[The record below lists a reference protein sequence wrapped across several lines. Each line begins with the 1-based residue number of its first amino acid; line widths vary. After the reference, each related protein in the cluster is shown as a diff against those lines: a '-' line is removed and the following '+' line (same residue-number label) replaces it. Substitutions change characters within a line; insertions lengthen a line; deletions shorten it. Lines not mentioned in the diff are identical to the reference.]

1 MDKDF
6 FKEMIMFQNV
16 RVRLSRFREK
26 EVWLSGLITVVAA
39 FVLILPQVLTKGVIA
54 GSDFL
59 FHYNRFYETVMQIKT
74 GNFNYFI
81 SLFGFYSSGR
91 IVNALY
97 GPYFAYFQGLL
108 VLISRNW
115 YTYQLVSRFLMG
127 IIAGFSMNALTKRAG
142 VKPKISLAI
151 AVFYMTTFSIQYWTF
166 RQGFSS
172 WGAAV
177 MPWCL
182 IPAIDFIQ
190 TKKIAPVRLAVAVSV
205 MVQIHMLSAFLLI
218 LAYLPFYLYGFVK
231 STDKKNIL
239 WNGIKAV
246 ALALVLTA
254 NVWVVLANVGRAN
267 NLVEPFINS
276 KLYIMT
282 VNQRSIQWLI
292 TPIPLL
298 LMVLYQLYFTFKH
311 WRHFDTLLRL
321 VVGSFFLFL
330 VLSSSIF
337 PWYSINKLNLSLVNL
352 IQFPFRFF
360 IPATVLLLLAV
371 ALILERYFDVKWS
384 RWVTIGLLLVNV
396 VSFAQIMHLQQE
408 KITEYYTAK
417 HPIKNKK
424 HTFVLGNTKAVRASF
439 YSSNLNDLLDLI
451 AKSTPDYL
459 PSKKSNTDNK
469 YVLYEEFVLKHTDDF
484 KKSQDGSTL
493 IVTWNA
499 DNDGTV
505 SLPVAKYQDTQLVL
519 NGKKLTSK
527 DYLLSGIG
535 TPTVTQ
541 RIGKNTLEVTYQV
554 GTWFYALIIINLLTW
569 VAVLFVPMVRRS

>member
-1 MDKDF
+1 
-6 FKEMIMFQNV
+6 MIMFQNV
-16 RVRLSRFREK
+16 RERLSRFREK

-59 FHYNRFYETVMQIKT
+59 FHYNRFYETAMQIKT
-74 GNFNYFI
+74 GNFSYFI

-371 ALILERYFDVKWS
+371 ALLLERYFDVKWS

-505 SLPVAKYQDTQLVL
+505 SLPVAKYQGTQLVL

>member
-1 MDKDF
+1 
-6 FKEMIMFQNV
+6 MFQNV
-16 RVRLSRFREK
+16 RERLSRFREK
-26 EVWLSGLITVVAA
+26 EVWLSSLIIVVAA

-59 FHYNRFYETVMQIKT
+59 FHYNRFYETAMQIKT
-74 GNFNYFI
+74 GNFSYFI

-142 VKPKISLAI
+142 IKPKISLAI

-311 WRHFDTLLRL
+311 WHHFDTLLRL

-424 HTFVLGNTKAVRASF
+424 HTFVLGNTKAVQASF

>member
-1 MDKDF
+1 
-6 FKEMIMFQNV
+6 MFQNV
-16 RVRLSRFREK
+16 RERLSRFREK

-59 FHYNRFYETVMQIKT
+59 FHYNRFYETAMQIKT
-74 GNFNYFI
+74 GNFSYFI

-115 YTYQLVSRFLMG
+115 YTYQLVSRFLMS

-424 HTFVLGNTKAVRASF
+424 HTFVLGNTKAVQASF

>member
-1 MDKDF
+1 
-6 FKEMIMFQNV
+6 MFQNV
-16 RVRLSRFREK
+16 RERLSRFREK

-59 FHYNRFYETVMQIKT
+59 FHYNRFYETAMQIKT
-74 GNFNYFI
+74 GNFSYFI

-424 HTFVLGNTKAVRASF
+424 HTFVLGNTKAVQASF

-505 SLPVAKYQDTQLVL
+505 SLPVAKYQGTQLVL

>member
-16 RVRLSRFREK
+16 RERLSRFREK

-59 FHYNRFYETVMQIKT
+59 FHYNRFYETAMQIKT
-74 GNFNYFI
+74 GNFSYFI

-499 DNDGTV
+499 DNDGAV
-505 SLPVAKYQDTQLVL
+505 SLPVAKYQGTQLVL

>member
-1 MDKDF
+1 
-6 FKEMIMFQNV
+6 MFQNV
-16 RVRLSRFREK
+16 RERLSRFREK

-59 FHYNRFYETVMQIKT
+59 FHYNRFYETAMQIKT
-74 GNFNYFI
+74 GNFSYFI

-371 ALILERYFDVKWS
+371 ALLLERYFDVKWS

-505 SLPVAKYQDTQLVL
+505 SLPVAKYQGTQLVL

>member
-1 MDKDF
+1 
-6 FKEMIMFQNV
+6 
-16 RVRLSRFREK
+16 
-26 EVWLSGLITVVAA
+26 
-39 FVLILPQVLTKGVIA
+39 
-54 GSDFL
+54 
-59 FHYNRFYETVMQIKT
+59 
-74 GNFNYFI
+74 
-81 SLFGFYSSGR
+81 
-91 IVNALY
+91 
-97 GPYFAYFQGLL
+97 
-108 VLISRNW
+108 
-115 YTYQLVSRFLMG
+115 
-127 IIAGFSMNALTKRAG
+127 
-142 VKPKISLAI
+142 
-151 AVFYMTTFSIQYWTF
+151 
-166 RQGFSS
+166 
-172 WGAAV
+172 

-408 KITEYYTAK
+408 KITEYYIAK

>member
-1 MDKDF
+1 
-6 FKEMIMFQNV
+6 
-16 RVRLSRFREK
+16 
-26 EVWLSGLITVVAA
+26 
-39 FVLILPQVLTKGVIA
+39 
-54 GSDFL
+54 
-59 FHYNRFYETVMQIKT
+59 
-74 GNFNYFI
+74 
-81 SLFGFYSSGR
+81 
-91 IVNALY
+91 
-97 GPYFAYFQGLL
+97 
-108 VLISRNW
+108 
-115 YTYQLVSRFLMG
+115 
-127 IIAGFSMNALTKRAG
+127 
-142 VKPKISLAI
+142 
-151 AVFYMTTFSIQYWTF
+151 
-166 RQGFSS
+166 
-172 WGAAV
+172 

-321 VVGSFFLFL
+321 VLGSFFLFL

-424 HTFVLGNTKAVRASF
+424 HTFVLGNTKAVQASF
-439 YSSNLNDLLDLI
+439 YSSN
-451 AKSTPDYL
+451 
-459 PSKKSNTDNK
+459 
-469 YVLYEEFVLKHTDDF
+469 E
-484 KKSQDGSTL
+484 
-493 IVTWNA
+493 
-499 DNDGTV
+499 
-505 SLPVAKYQDTQLVL
+505 
-519 NGKKLTSK
+519 
-527 DYLLSGIG
+527 
-535 TPTVTQ
+535 
-541 RIGKNTLEVTYQV
+541 
-554 GTWFYALIIINLLTW
+554 
-569 VAVLFVPMVRRS
+569 

>member
-1 MDKDF
+1 
-6 FKEMIMFQNV
+6 MFQNV
-16 RVRLSRFREK
+16 RERLSRFREK
-26 EVWLSGLITVVAA
+26 EVWLSGLIIVVAA

-59 FHYNRFYETVMQIKT
+59 FHYNRFYETAMQIKT
-74 GNFNYFI
+74 GNFSYFI

-115 YTYQLVSRFLMG
+115 YTYQLVSRFLIG

-371 ALILERYFDVKWS
+371 ALIFERYFDVKWS

-408 KITEYYTAK
+408 KITEYYIAK

>member
-1 MDKDF
+1 
-6 FKEMIMFQNV
+6 
-16 RVRLSRFREK
+16 
-26 EVWLSGLITVVAA
+26 
-39 FVLILPQVLTKGVIA
+39 
-54 GSDFL
+54 
-59 FHYNRFYETVMQIKT
+59 
-74 GNFNYFI
+74 
-81 SLFGFYSSGR
+81 
-91 IVNALY
+91 
-97 GPYFAYFQGLL
+97 
-108 VLISRNW
+108 
-115 YTYQLVSRFLMG
+115 
-127 IIAGFSMNALTKRAG
+127 
-142 VKPKISLAI
+142 
-151 AVFYMTTFSIQYWTF
+151 
-166 RQGFSS
+166 
-172 WGAAV
+172 

-360 IPATVLLLLAV
+360 IPATILLLLAV

-505 SLPVAKYQDTQLVL
+505 SLPVAKYQGTQLVL

>member
-1 MDKDF
+1 
-6 FKEMIMFQNV
+6 MFQNV

>member
-1 MDKDF
+1 
-6 FKEMIMFQNV
+6 MFQNV
-16 RVRLSRFREK
+16 RERLSRFREK
-26 EVWLSGLITVVAA
+26 EVWLSVLIIVVAA

-59 FHYNRFYETVMQIKT
+59 FHYNRFYETAMQIKT
-74 GNFNYFI
+74 GNFSYFI

-142 VKPKISLAI
+142 VKSKISLAI

-190 TKKIAPVRLAVAVSV
+190 TKKIAPVRLAVAVSI

-424 HTFVLGNTKAVRASF
+424 HTFVLGNTKAVQASF

-469 YVLYEEFVLKHTDDF
+469 YVLYEKFVLKHTDDF

>member
-1 MDKDF
+1 
-6 FKEMIMFQNV
+6 MFQNV
-16 RVRLSRFREK
+16 RERLSRFREK
-26 EVWLSGLITVVAA
+26 EVWLSGLIIVVAA

-59 FHYNRFYETVMQIKT
+59 FHYNRFYETAMQIKT
-74 GNFNYFI
+74 GNFSYFI

-115 YTYQLVSRFLMG
+115 YTYQLVSRFLIG

-311 WRHFDTLLRL
+311 WRHFDALLRL

>member
-1 MDKDF
+1 
-6 FKEMIMFQNV
+6 MFQNV
-16 RVRLSRFREK
+16 RERLSRFREK

-54 GSDFL
+54 DSDFL
-59 FHYNRFYETVMQIKT
+59 FHYNRFYETAMQIKT
-74 GNFNYFI
+74 GNFSYFI

-115 YTYQLVSRFLMG
+115 YTYQLVSRFLIG

-311 WRHFDTLLRL
+311 WHHFDTLLRL

-384 RWVTIGLLLVNV
+384 RWVTISLLLVNV

>member
-1 MDKDF
+1 
-6 FKEMIMFQNV
+6 MFQNV
-16 RVRLSRFREK
+16 RERLSRFREK

-59 FHYNRFYETVMQIKT
+59 FHYNRFYETAMQIKT
-74 GNFNYFI
+74 GNFSYFI

-505 SLPVAKYQDTQLVL
+505 SLPVAKYQGTQLVL

-569 VAVLFVPMVRRS
+569 VAVLFVPRVRRS

>member
-1 MDKDF
+1 
-6 FKEMIMFQNV
+6 MFQNV
-16 RVRLSRFREK
+16 RERLSRFREK
-26 EVWLSGLITVVAA
+26 EVWLSGLIIVVAA

-59 FHYNRFYETVMQIKT
+59 FHYNRFYETAMQIKT
-74 GNFNYFI
+74 GNFSYFI

-424 HTFVLGNTKAVRASF
+424 HTFVLGNTKAVQASF

-484 KKSQDGSTL
+484 KKSQDDSTL

-554 GTWFYALIIINLLTW
+554 GTWFYALIVINLLTW

>member
-1 MDKDF
+1 
-6 FKEMIMFQNV
+6 MFQNV
-16 RVRLSRFREK
+16 RERLSRFREK

-54 GSDFL
+54 DSDFL
-59 FHYNRFYETVMQIKT
+59 FHYNRFYETAMQIKT
-74 GNFNYFI
+74 GNFSYFI

-190 TKKIAPVRLAVAVSV
+190 TKKITPVRLAVAVSV

-408 KITEYYTAK
+408 KITQ
-417 HPIKNKK
+417 PNI
-424 HTFVLGNTKAVRASF
+424 
-439 YSSNLNDLLDLI
+439 LL
-451 AKSTPDYL
+451 KT
-459 PSKKSNTDNK
+459 
-469 YVLYEEFVLKHTDDF
+469 
-484 KKSQDGSTL
+484 
-493 IVTWNA
+493 
-499 DNDGTV
+499 
-505 SLPVAKYQDTQLVL
+505 
-519 NGKKLTSK
+519 
-527 DYLLSGIG
+527 
-535 TPTVTQ
+535 
-541 RIGKNTLEVTYQV
+541 KNTPLFLATPKLSKQAFTV
-554 GTWFYALIIINLLTW
+554 LI
-569 VAVLFVPMVRRS
+569 

>member
-1 MDKDF
+1 
-6 FKEMIMFQNV
+6 MFQNV
-16 RVRLSRFREK
+16 RERLSRFREK
-26 EVWLSGLITVVAA
+26 EVWLSGLIIVVAA

-59 FHYNRFYETVMQIKT
+59 FHYNRFYETAMQIKT
-74 GNFNYFI
+74 GNFSYFI

-142 VKPKISLAI
+142 VKSKISLAI

-424 HTFVLGNTKAVRASF
+424 HTFVLGNTKAVQASF

-469 YVLYEEFVLKHTDDF
+469 YVLYEKFVLKHTDDF

>member
-16 RVRLSRFREK
+16 RERLSRFREK

-59 FHYNRFYETVMQIKT
+59 FHYNRFYETAMQIKT
-74 GNFNYFI
+74 GNFSYFI

-424 HTFVLGNTKAVRASF
+424 HTFVLGNTKAVQASF

-505 SLPVAKYQDTQLVL
+505 SLPVAKYQGTQLVL

>member
-1 MDKDF
+1 
-6 FKEMIMFQNV
+6 MFQNV
-16 RVRLSRFREK
+16 RERLSRFREK

-59 FHYNRFYETVMQIKT
+59 FHYNRFYETAMQIKT
-74 GNFNYFI
+74 GNFSYFI

-205 MVQIHMLSAFLLI
+205 IVQIHMLSAFLLI
-218 LAYLPFYLYGFVK
+218 LAYLPFYLYGFVN
-231 STDKKNIL
+231 STDKQTIL

-360 IPATVLLLLAV
+360 IPATVFLLLAV

-424 HTFVLGNTKAVRASF
+424 HTFVLGNTKAVQASF

>member
-1 MDKDF
+1 
-6 FKEMIMFQNV
+6 MFQNV
-16 RVRLSRFREK
+16 RERLSRFREK

-54 GSDFL
+54 DSDFL
-59 FHYNRFYETVMQIKT
+59 FHYNRFYETAMQIKT
-74 GNFNYFI
+74 GNFSYFI

-321 VVGSFFLFL
+321 FVGSFFLFL
-330 VLSSSIF
+330 VLYSSIF

-371 ALILERYFDVKWS
+371 ALIFERYFDVKWS

-469 YVLYEEFVLKHTDDF
+469 YVLYEKFVLKHTDDF

>member
-1 MDKDF
+1 
-6 FKEMIMFQNV
+6 MFQNV
-16 RVRLSRFREK
+16 RERLSRFREK

-59 FHYNRFYETVMQIKT
+59 FHYNRFYETAMQIKM
-74 GNFNYFI
+74 GNFSYFI

-254 NVWVVLANVGRAN
+254 NVWLVLANVGRAN

-311 WRHFDTLLRL
+311 WRHFDALLRL

-424 HTFVLGNTKAVRASF
+424 HTFVLGNTKAVQASF

-469 YVLYEEFVLKHTDDF
+469 YVLYEKFVLKHTDDF

-554 GTWFYALIIINLLTW
+554 GPWFYALIIINLLTW

>member
-1 MDKDF
+1 
-6 FKEMIMFQNV
+6 MFQNV
-16 RVRLSRFREK
+16 RERLSRFREK
-26 EVWLSGLITVVAA
+26 EVWLSGLIIVVAA

-59 FHYNRFYETVMQIKT
+59 FHYNRFYETAMQIKT
-74 GNFNYFI
+74 GNFSYFI

-127 IIAGFSMNALTKRAG
+127 IIAGFSMNSLTKRAG

-321 VVGSFFLFL
+321 VVGSFLLFL

-384 RWVTIGLLLVNV
+384 CWVTIGLLLVNV

-554 GTWFYALIIINLLTW
+554 GPWFYALIIINLLTW

>member
-1 MDKDF
+1 
-6 FKEMIMFQNV
+6 MFQNV
-16 RVRLSRFREK
+16 RERLSRFREK
-26 EVWLSGLITVVAA
+26 EVWLSGLIIVVAA

-59 FHYNRFYETVMQIKT
+59 FHYNRFYETAMQIKT
-74 GNFNYFI
+74 GNFSYFI

-311 WRHFDTLLRL
+311 WCHFDTLLRL

-424 HTFVLGNTKAVRASF
+424 HTFVLGNTKAVQASF

-469 YVLYEEFVLKHTDDF
+469 YVLYEKFVLKHTDDF

>member
-1 MDKDF
+1 
-6 FKEMIMFQNV
+6 MFQNV
-16 RVRLSRFREK
+16 RERLSRFREK

-54 GSDFL
+54 DSDFL
-59 FHYNRFYETVMQIKT
+59 FHYNRFYETAMQIKT
-74 GNFNYFI
+74 GNFSYFI

-311 WRHFDTLLRL
+311 WHHFDTLLRL

-384 RWVTIGLLLVNV
+384 RWVTISLLLVNV

>member
-1 MDKDF
+1 
-6 FKEMIMFQNV
+6 MFQNV
-16 RVRLSRFREK
+16 RERLSRFREK
-26 EVWLSGLITVVAA
+26 EVWLSSLIIVVAA

-59 FHYNRFYETVMQIKT
+59 FHYNRFYETAMQIKT
-74 GNFNYFI
+74 GNFSYFI

-142 VKPKISLAI
+142 IKPKISLAI

-311 WRHFDTLLRL
+311 WHHFDTLLRL

-424 HTFVLGNTKAVRASF
+424 HTFVLGNTKAVQASF

-469 YVLYEEFVLKHTDDF
+469 YVLYEKFVLKHTDDF

>member
-1 MDKDF
+1 
-6 FKEMIMFQNV
+6 MFQNV
-16 RVRLSRFREK
+16 RERLSRFREK
-26 EVWLSGLITVVAA
+26 EVWLSGLIIVVAA

-59 FHYNRFYETVMQIKT
+59 FHYNRFYETAMQIKT
-74 GNFNYFI
+74 GNFSYFI

-311 WRHFDTLLRL
+311 WRHFDALLRL

-439 YSSNLNDLLDLI
+439 YSPNLNDLLDLI

>member
-1 MDKDF
+1 
-6 FKEMIMFQNV
+6 MIMFQNV
-16 RVRLSRFREK
+16 RERLSRFREK

-59 FHYNRFYETVMQIKT
+59 FHYNRFYETAMQIKT
-74 GNFNYFI
+74 GNFSYFI

-505 SLPVAKYQDTQLVL
+505 SLPVAKYQGTQLVL

>member
-16 RVRLSRFREK
+16 RERLSRFREK

-59 FHYNRFYETVMQIKT
+59 FHYNRFYETAMQIKT
-74 GNFNYFI
+74 GNFSYFI

-451 AKSTPDYL
+451 VKSTPDYL

-505 SLPVAKYQDTQLVL
+505 SLPVAKYQGTQLVL

>member
-1 MDKDF
+1 
-6 FKEMIMFQNV
+6 MFQNV
-16 RVRLSRFREK
+16 RERLSRFREK
-26 EVWLSGLITVVAA
+26 EVWLSSLIIVVAA

-59 FHYNRFYETVMQIKT
+59 FHYNRFYETDMQIKT
-74 GNFNYFI
+74 GNFSYFI

-311 WRHFDTLLRL
+311 WRHFDMLLRL

-535 TPTVTQ
+535 TPIVTQ

>member
-1 MDKDF
+1 
-6 FKEMIMFQNV
+6 MFQNV
-16 RVRLSRFREK
+16 RERLSRFREK

-59 FHYNRFYETVMQIKT
+59 FHYNRFYETAMQIKT
-74 GNFNYFI
+74 GNFSYFI

-254 NVWVVLANVGRAN
+254 NVWVVLVNVGRAN

-505 SLPVAKYQDTQLVL
+505 SLPVAKYQGTQLVL

>member
-1 MDKDF
+1 
-6 FKEMIMFQNV
+6 MFQNV
-16 RVRLSRFREK
+16 RERLSRFREK

-59 FHYNRFYETVMQIKT
+59 FHYNRFYETAMQIKT
-74 GNFNYFI
+74 GNFSYFI

-151 AVFYMTTFSIQYWTF
+151 AVFYMTTFSMQYWTF

-505 SLPVAKYQDTQLVL
+505 SLPVAKYQGTQLVL

>member
-1 MDKDF
+1 
-6 FKEMIMFQNV
+6 MFQNV
-16 RVRLSRFREK
+16 RERLSRFREK

-39 FVLILPQVLTKGVIA
+39 FVLIIPQVLTKGVIA

-59 FHYNRFYETVMQIKT
+59 FHYNRFYETAMQIKT
-74 GNFNYFI
+74 GNFSYFI

-190 TKKIAPVRLAVAVSV
+190 RKKIAPVRLAVAVSV

-424 HTFVLGNTKAVRASF
+424 HTFVLGNTKAVQASF

>member
-1 MDKDF
+1 
-6 FKEMIMFQNV
+6 MFQNV
-16 RVRLSRFREK
+16 RERLSRFREK

-59 FHYNRFYETVMQIKT
+59 FHYNRFYETAMQIKT
-74 GNFNYFI
+74 GNFSYFI

-321 VVGSFFLFL
+321 EVGSFFLFL

-424 HTFVLGNTKAVRASF
+424 HTFVLGNTKAVQASF

-469 YVLYEEFVLKHTDDF
+469 YVLYEKFVLKHTDDF

>member
-1 MDKDF
+1 
-6 FKEMIMFQNV
+6 MFQNV
-16 RVRLSRFREK
+16 RERLSRFREK

-59 FHYNRFYETVMQIKT
+59 FHYNRFYETAMQIKT
-74 GNFNYFI
+74 GNFSYFI

-424 HTFVLGNTKAVRASF
+424 HTFVLGNTKAVQASF

-505 SLPVAKYQDTQLVL
+505 SLPVAKYQGTQVVL

>member
-1 MDKDF
+1 
-6 FKEMIMFQNV
+6 MFQNV
-16 RVRLSRFREK
+16 RERLSRFREK